1 MNKTVCC
8 LGVCL
13 GLGSLLAAN
22 NAASKD
28 PFTARQRAF
37 WSIQPVQR
45 ADPPAVR
52 NTAWARNPIDAF
64 ILARLE
70 SKNLEPNPAADK
82 ATLLRRLSFDLIGL
96 PPSPEEVQAFL
107 DDRSPNA
114 YDKAVDR
121 LLASPHY
128 GERWA
133 RHWLDLARYA
143 ESEGF
148 KADETRPNAWRY
160 RDYVIDAFNSDKPYD
175 RFVQE
180 QIAGDELFP
189 HDPQARIAT
198 AFNRHYPDE
207 SNARNLMQRRQEI
220 LNDITDTVGSVFMGL
235 TYGCARCH
243 NHKFDPILQADYY
256 RLQAFFANT
265 AADDHIPIW
274 SEDRVAEHRR
284 RLTAWEEKTK
294 TTREQIAALLAPHK
308 NALIAELVDKYPP
321 EIRAVI
327 AKPPADRNPYEWQ
340 MFYKAKPYMEFD
352 DATAARKLRGEDKK
366 KYELLRT
373 TLSSFDSL
381 HPAELPAGVGMRDLS
396 RNAPATHVLS
406 VGVYDAPQEEV
417 QPGFLTILASAP
429 PRIAP
434 PEGLE
439 STGRRAALA
448 GWLTDPQN
456 PLTARVMANRV
467 WQYHFGRGIAG
478 TPSDFGIMGE
488 RPTHPELL
496 DWLASEFMRNGWSVK
511 QLHRAIVT
519 SNTYRQSA
527 AHRTEAAAVD
537 PSNRLLWAFPRQRLE
552 GEVIRDSSL
561 QVAGL
566 LNTKMGGPSVF
577 PELPEGMPAPRGG
590 WSVSDAAERNRRSVY
605 IFVRRNARYPM
616 LETFDMPDT
625 HESCAR
631 RSVTT
636 TAPQALTMLNGK
648 VTLDWARAF
657 AGSVL
662 SAGPEPSRQIERAY
676 LLAYARRPDSF
687 EKDTVAS
694 FLHKQGALISER
706 ARQGEPIAVPDT
718 VPPGIEPAYA
728 AAMVDFCHMLLN
740 SNEFVYRN

>member
-1 MNKTVCC
+1 LQKIKRVE
-8 LGVCL
+8 
-13 GLGSLLAAN
+13 
-22 NAASKD
+22 
-28 PFTARQRAF
+28 
-37 WSIQPVQR
+37 
-45 ADPPAVR
+45 PPAVR
-52 NTAWARNPIDAF
+52 QRAWARNAIDAF
-64 ILARLE
+64 ILTKLE
-70 SKNLEPNPAADK
+70 SKNLQPNPAADK
-82 ATLLRRLSFDLIGL
+82 ATQLRRVTFDLTGL
-96 PPSPEEVQAFL
+96 PPSPEEAEAFL
-107 DDRSPNA
+107 ADKSTDA
-114 YDKAVDR
+114 YEKVVDR
-121 LLASPHY
+121 LLASPYY

-160 RDYVIDAFNSDKPYD
+160 RDYVIEAFNQDKPYD

-180 QIAGDELFP
+180 QIAGDEMFP

-243 NHKFDPILQADYY
+243 NHKFDPIPQADYY

-274 SEDRVAEHRR
+274 SEDRVAEHGRG
-284 RLTAWEEKTK
+284 LSAWEEKTRGI
-294 TTREQIAALLAPHK
+294 REQMAALLEPQK
-308 NALIAELVDKYPP
+308 KALIAELVDKYPP
-321 EIRAVI
+321 EIQAVI
-327 AKPPADRNPYEWQ
+327 AKPAADRNAYEWQ
-340 MFYKAKPYMEFD
+340 MFHKAKPYMEFD
-352 DATAARKLRGEDKK
+352 DATAAKRLRGDEKR
-366 KYELLRT
+366 KYELLRGA
-373 TLSSFDSL
+373 LSEFDGL
-381 HPAELPAGVGMRDLS
+381 HPGELPAGSGVKDLS
-396 RNAPATHVLS
+396 REAPATHVLS
-406 VGVYDAPQEEV
+406 VGVYDAKQEEV
-417 QPGFLTILASAP
+417 QPGFLTILDPAP
-429 PRIAP
+429 PRIVP
-434 PEGLE
+434 PAGAD
-439 STGRRAALA
+439 STGRRTALA
-448 GWLTDPQN
+448 RWLTDPQN

-467 WQYHFGRGIAG
+467 WHYHFGRGIAG

-511 QLHRAIVT
+511 QLHRLIVT
-519 SNTYRQSA
+519 SNTYRQST
-527 AHRTEAAAVD
+527 AHRAEAAAID

-561 QVAGL
+561 KVAGL
-566 LNTKMGGPSVF
+566 LNSKMGGPSVF

-590 WSVSDAAERNRRSVY
+590 WHVSEPGERNRRSVY

-636 TAPQALTMLNGK
+636 TAPQALTMLNNK
-648 VTLDWARAF
+648 VAVDWARAF
-657 AGSVL
+657 AGRVI
-662 SAGPEPSRQIERAY
+662 SAEAEQSRQIERAY
-676 LLAYARRPDSF
+676 LLAYSRRPDSF

-694 FLHKQGALISER
+694 FLHKQRGVISER
-706 ARQGEPIAVPDT
+706 AHRGEKIALPDRL
-718 VPPGIEPAYA
+718 PDGIEPDYA